1 MIETAIALAQFAP
14 SILRFFGVG
23 EKPVA
28 VAEQVVNLAQTVTGA
43 KSPQEALEALRGNAA
58 LAQQFN
64 LAALAADTE
73 LEKAAL
79 ADRQDA
85 RHRDVEIRKLTG
97 GKNDRATWM
106 IVGDLVGLLA
116 CLVALLFFKKDM
128 PAEVASLLNIIA
140 AGLVLCLR
148 DAHQFEFGSSRGSK
162 DKDSLLGR
170 LAGGGDK

>member
-28 VAEQVVNLAQTVTGA
+28 VAERVVNLAQTITGA
-43 KSPQEALEALRGNAA
+43 KSPQEALDALRANAG

-64 LAALAADTE
+64 LAVLAADTE

-85 RHRDVEIRKLTG
+85 RHRDVEIRKLNNG
-97 GKNDRATWM
+97 ENKRATWM
-106 IVGDLVGLLA
+106 IVGDLVGLVA
-116 CLVALLFFKKDM
+116 CMVILIFFKKDI
-128 PAEVASLLNIIA
+128 PAEVAGILNIIA

-162 DKDSLLGR
+162 EKDALLGR
-170 LAGGGDK
+170 IAGGDDK